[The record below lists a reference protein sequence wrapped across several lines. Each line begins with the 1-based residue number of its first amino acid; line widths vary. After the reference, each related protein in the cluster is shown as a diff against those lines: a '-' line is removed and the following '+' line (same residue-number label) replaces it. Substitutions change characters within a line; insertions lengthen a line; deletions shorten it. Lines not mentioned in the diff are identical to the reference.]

1 MSQHVNNSENIVEFS
16 SICHEEKELIRA
28 SVDARKNSYSPFSNF
43 AVGAALKCEDG
54 TIITGCNVENSSYG
68 LSICAERSAIVKA
81 VSDGYRKFT
90 SIAVCASPVNDISTA
105 PCGACRQFISEF
117 STKKDIIIYLTGP
130 DMKKIVV
137 TSIRELLPFSF
148 HLNSCK

>member
-1 MSQHVNNSENIVEFS
+1 MSVHFSKAYYIVVS
-16 SICHEEKELIRA
+16 GHEEKDLIRA
-28 SVDARKNSYSPFSNF
+28 SVDARKNSYSPFSKF

-54 TIITGCNVENSSYG
+54 TIVTGCNVENSSYG

-81 VSDGYRKFT
+81 VSDGYRRFT
-90 SIAVCASPVNDISTA
+90 SIAVCAALPNDMFTA

-117 STKKDIIIYLTGP
+117 SNKKDIIIYLTRP
-130 DMKKIVV
+130 DMKKVVV

-148 HLNSCK
+148 QLDSLQ